1 MSGASA
7 ESPSTKTK
15 SKTRVRGASGPRVN
29 EGGREA
35 RKIALVVLEV
45 LGGQR
50 TPTEAAT
57 ALGVST
63 ARYYMLETQALTGL
77 VTACEPRARGP
88 RRSPVKQIERL
99 EHEVKRLEKE
109 CARRQTLLRMSQ
121 RALGLVAPTRPEAD
135 DKPNGG
141 KRKRKARRPAARALH
156 AAAHLERNLGPEL
169 PERRADD
176 KS

>member
-1 MSGASA
+1 MSGATQEA
-7 ESPSTKTK
+7 PSPKRK
-15 SKTRVRGASGPRVN
+15 PRVRGASGPRVQ

-63 ARYYMLETQALTGL
+63 TRYYMLETQALAGL

-88 RRSPVKQIERL
+88 RASPTKQIERL
-99 EHEVKRLEKE
+99 EREVKRLEKE

-135 DKPNGG
+135 DKPNSGN
-141 KRKRKARRPAARALH
+141 RKRKRRPAARALH
-156 AAAHLERNLGPEL
+156 AAAHIEKNLGPEL
-169 PERRADD
+169 PEPRADD